1 MELPDSNLTL
11 ERNNSI
17 YRYNNLTATYNESKP
32 YWWNLL
38 YQILKNSSTVI
49 LATIMISMGCGVS
62 LRQILQNMKAPI
74 PMVSNSALWQRLITF
89 ISVWKSKSDLEHFSV
104 CGKASPK
111 LSRFKFDPY
120 SVSV

>member
-17 YRYNNLTATYNESKP
+17 YRYNNLTATFNESKP
-32 YWWNLL
+32 YWWKLL

-62 LRQILQNMKAPI
+62 LRQILQNMKTPI
-74 PMVSNSALWQRLITF
+74 PMVSNSALWLITL
-89 ISVWKSKSDLEHFSV
+89 ISVWKSKSGSEHLSV
-104 CGKASPK
+104 CGKASQT
-111 LSRFKFDPY
+111 
-120 SVSV
+120 